1 MSNYLI
7 NHKNCPECGGRIKG
21 YYYYCGRCGNQD
33 VVNWKFTGIFL
44 MIAGA
49 IFFLVMYFSTKKSV
63 KIPFSRKLYSAIFF
77 K

>member
-1 MSNYLI
+1 MSNFII
-7 NHKNCPECGGRIKG
+7 NHKYCPECGGRIKG
-21 YYYYCGRCGNQD
+21 YYYCGRCGNQD

-49 IFFLVMYFSTKKSV
+49 IFFLVMYFSTKNLCEN
-63 KIPFSRKLYSAIFF
+63 PFFSQVVFCNFF